1 MENQNKALAA
11 ISYIGILCLV
21 GVFCAKDDQYARFH
35 ANQGL
40 VLWIVG
46 IANTVIAMIPV
57 IGWII
62 SGVVGVACFVFMILG
77 IINACGGKMQ
87 PLPIIGKFQIL
98 K

>member
-1 MENQNKALAA
+1 MGNENKAIAA

-21 GVFCAKDDQYARFH
+21 GVFCGKDDFTRYH

-46 IANTVIAMIPV
+46 LANTLIAIIPV
-57 IGWII
+57 IGWIV

-77 IINACGGKMQ
+77 IINACGGKKA
-87 PLPIIGKFQIL
+87 PLPLIGGIQIL

>member
-21 GVFCAKDDQYARFH
+21 TIFCAKDDAYARFH

-40 VLWIVG
+40 ILWIVG
-46 IANTVIAMIPV
+46 LVNSVIAVIPV
-57 IGWII
+57 VGWII

-77 IINACGGKMQ
+77 IINAVGGKMQ
-87 PLPIIGKFQIL
+87 PLPLIGGIQIL